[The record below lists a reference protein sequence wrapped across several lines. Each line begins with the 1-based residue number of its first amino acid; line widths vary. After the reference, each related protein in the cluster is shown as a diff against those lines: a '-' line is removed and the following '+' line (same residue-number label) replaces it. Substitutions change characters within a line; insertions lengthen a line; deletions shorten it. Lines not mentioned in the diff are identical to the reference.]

1 MIGPVYPYKGG
12 IAHYTGL
19 MCKALRKKY
28 DVTMVSFQMQYP
40 KFLYKKEQKDY
51 DNPQF
56 EVPETKYWIH
66 TANPFNIVKASKW
79 ILKEK
84 PDLVIFPWWHP
95 YFAPCFWIM
104 EKMLKKHT
112 KIMFLCHNVF
122 PHERFPMD
130 RFLTEKG
137 IRKGRLLYCSV

>member
-66 TANPFNIVKASKW
+66 TANPFNIMKASKW

-104 EKMLKKHT
+104 EKMLKNSRVS
-112 KIMFLCHNVF
+112 NVSGSYHVLM
-122 PHERFPMD
+122 PQCIP
-130 RFLTEKG
+130 T
-137 IRKGRLLYCSV
+137 